1 MKKKLLLGT
10 TAIIAASVVSAGVAQ
25 AAEEP
30 ITASVGGYFR
40 SAMGMISQDDSD
52 GEFADAANSHSLA
65 NDIEISVS
73 GSTTLDNGITAG
85 FNAMIEGN
93 QVTETA
99 AASAALDERHVFFR
113 GSFGQIQIGQTESA
127 RQQMT
132 NFAPNGNYNF
142 GVNTPFFIFANPGNA
157 AGFFNVRTFDD
168 GIGNED
174 NLKMIYFSPTFNGFR
189 FGASYSP
196 GDEGNGSYGG
206 NAGNAVAGVQNNSSA
221 AAEFSHGFGDFNLR
235 VMAGFETYVL
245 ERCNAAA
252 NTQTC
257 NDSVDSTQFGGTISF
272 GEFSIGG
279 GYLETEQITLAANG
293 NGRDRTDFDL
303 GIAWWS
309 GPIGLGLQYGVGEIE
324 QADNTSDELSIYEV
338 NATYVLGPGIDVG
351 AALSTGEFDDGT
363 VVGGL
368 DNSYTEFKMSAAL
381 NF

>member
-52 GEFADAANSHSLA
+52 GQFADAANSHSLA

-196 GDEGNGSYGG
+196 GDEGNGAYGG
-206 NAGNAVAGVQNNSSA
+206 NAGNAAAGVQNNSSA

-293 NGRDRTDFDL
+293 SGRDRTDYDL

-324 QADNTSDELSIYEV
+324 QADNTSDELSIFEV

-351 AALSTGEFDDGT
+351 AALSAGEFDDGT